1 MEKEIKVEI
10 IARETIKPSSPTP
23 HHLRDYKL
31 SLRDQQ
37 ATFRYISVAFYY
49 STPTTIDGAESEEM
63 VGLISERLKVSLSE
77 TLTRFYPL
85 AGRLRDN
92 LLVDCNDD
100 GVDFVEARVINNFH
114 LSNFLDEPKL
124 KVIDHLA
131 PPEPTDYY
139 KNPLLL
145 VRANFFPCNGG
156 FPDFNAASS
165 RFPPRDDIPI
175 ISLTFK
181 DITQKVVRKWFV
193 FDALKIA
200 SLKAKTASECESE
213 QKPTRVEVITALVW
227 KCAVA
232 ASRSRFGGSPRPY
245 ALMGGVNIRSRLVP
259 PMPKYSFGNI
269 VGMLWAMLD
278 NDDHD
283 YESQATNL
291 ADLVSQLRKGS
302 QESNDNNKKK
312 KIASLRQVKG
322 DDMEMYTYSSWCRFP
337 VYEIDFGWGKPTW
350 VSPIGEGVP
359 VGIALLDA
367 RDGKGVEIWVNLFE
381 EDMALFEADH
391 ELLGYASPNPSAL
404 KQLVKGDDM
413 ETYAHSSWCRFPVYE
428 IDFGWGKPTLVSP
441 IGEGGPVGI
450 ALLDARDGEGVEI
463 WVNLF
468 EEDMALFEADQEL
481 LAYASPNPSALLN

>member
-23 HHLRDYKL
+23 HHLRNYKL
-31 SLRDQQ
+31 SLRDQH
-37 ATFRYISVAFYY
+37 ATFHYISVAFYY
-49 STPTTIDGAESEEM
+49 STPTTIGGGESEEM

-92 LLVDCNDD
+92 LLVNCNDD

-124 KVIDHLA
+124 KVIDRLA

-139 KNPLLL
+139 KSPLLL
-145 VRANFFPCNGG
+145 VQVNFFPCNGVVVTVRMSHKIADG
-156 FPDFNAASS
+156 FSFGIFIKGWSDIALGSPDTIVPDFNAASS

-181 DITQKVVRKWFV
+181 DITQKVVKKRFV

-232 ASRSRFGGSPRPY
+232 ASRSRFEGSPRPY
-245 ALMGGVNIRSRLVP
+245 ALMGGVNLRSRLVP

-269 VGMLWAMLD
+269 VGMLWAKLD

-291 ADLVSQLRKGS
+291 ANLVSQLRKGS

-322 DDMEMYTYSSWCRFP
+322 DDMEMYTHSSWCRFP
-337 VYEIDFGWGKPTW
+337 MYEIDFGWGKPTW
-350 VSPIGEGVP
+350 VS
-359 VGIALLDA
+359 
-367 RDGKGVEIWVNLFE
+367 
-381 EDMALFEADH
+381 
-391 ELLGYASPNPSAL
+391 AS
-404 KQLVKGDDM
+404 
-413 ETYAHSSWCRFPVYE
+413 R
-428 IDFGWGKPTLVSP
+428 
-441 IGEGGPVGI
+441 EGGPVGI
-450 ALLDARDGEGVEI
+450 ELMDARDGEGVEI

-481 LAYASPNPSALLN
+481 LAYASPNPSALLNN